1 MLRNR
6 GVFLG
11 RSGAILMGCVLTA
24 PALAAE
30 RVVLAEFFT
39 SVN

>member
-1 MLRNR
+1 MLRKR
-6 GVFLG
+6 GVFLR
-11 RSGAILMGCVLTA
+11 RSRAILLGCVLTA

-30 RVVLAEFFT
+30 RIVLAEFFT